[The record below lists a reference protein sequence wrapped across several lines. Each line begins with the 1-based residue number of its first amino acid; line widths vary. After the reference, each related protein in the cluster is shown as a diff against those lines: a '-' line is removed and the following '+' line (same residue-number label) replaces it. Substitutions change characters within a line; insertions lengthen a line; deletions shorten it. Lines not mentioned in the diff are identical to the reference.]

1 MIGDNGE
8 YGAIDVQVE
17 MFTSKQ
23 DAEGF
28 SFCLG
33 IPLALFYGSE
43 RATGIGNNMI
53 VLAENGA
60 KANRTS
66 IDDDGGLSVGV
77 EI

>member
-1 MIGDNGE
+1 MIGDDGE
-8 YGAIDVQVE
+8 FGAIDVQVE

-23 DAEGF
+23 GAEGF

-33 IPLALFYGSE
+33 IPLFYGSE

>member
-1 MIGDNGE
+1 MIGDDGE
-8 YGAIDVQVE
+8 FGAIDVQVE
-17 MFTSKQ
+17 MFTRKQ

-33 IPLALFYGSE
+33 IPLFYGSE

-66 IDDDGGLSVGV
+66 IDDNGGLSVGV